1 MKYFLFGVL
10 ITAYVVASCMGLY
23 LIKAA
28 DTWKSGV
35 FLFGLFSYGLGASL
49 WLVILRYF
57 PLSFAFPVAAGGLII
72 CTMLTGR
79 LFLKEAISD
88 PQLIGAALIIF
99 GIFFTVA
106 RK

>member
-1 MKYFLFGVL
+1 MKYFLSAVL
-10 ITAYVVASCMGLY
+10 MAAYVVVSCLGLY

-28 DTWKSGV
+28 EAWRSVPFLLGV
-35 FLFGLFSYGLGASL
+35 FLYGLGAGL

-57 PLSFAFPVAAGGLII
+57 PLSFAFPLAAGGLII

-79 LFLKEAISD
+79 LFLKEIISG
-88 PQLIGAALIIF
+88 PQLVGAALIIS